1 MTGENIRSRRTASV
15 KTRMVIDLAMTVL
28 IPLLMAYSLIGESFH
43 EIAGSAMLGLFILHQ
58 WMNRKWWTA
67 LGKGKYTPER
77 VFRTVIN
84 LLLLSFM
91 ILQPLSGILMSKHL
105 YTFIRIPGAAAW
117 ARKIHLPLAY
127 WGMVLMCIHA
137 GTHLLAPLKKLGQ
150 NKPKNLILLSVISA
164 AICLYGIIA
173 FVRRGFPCYMLLK
186 EQFVFFDPFEPK
198 VLFFLDYLAIM
209 ILFAGLGMLIIHLS
223 GYIRRKNKR
232 ETP

>member
-67 LGKGKYTPER
+67 LGKGKYTTER

-117 ARKIHLPLAY
+117 ARKIHLPLPFACTES
-127 WGMVLMCIHA
+127 L
-137 GTHLLAPLKKLGQ
+137 HL
-150 NKPKNLILLSVISA
+150 SEEVFR
-164 AICLYGIIA
+164 AIC
-173 FVRRGFPCYMLLK
+173 C
-186 EQFVFFDPFEPK
+186 
-198 VLFFLDYLAIM
+198 
-209 ILFAGLGMLIIHLS
+209 
-223 GYIRRKNKR
+223 
-232 ETP
+232 